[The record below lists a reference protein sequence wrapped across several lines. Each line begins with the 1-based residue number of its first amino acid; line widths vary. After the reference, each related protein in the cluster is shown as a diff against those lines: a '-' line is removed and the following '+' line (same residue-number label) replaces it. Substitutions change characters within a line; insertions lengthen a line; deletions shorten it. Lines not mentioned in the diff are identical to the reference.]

1 MAGSVPVCIF
11 RAQLQ
16 GDTPMANRRK
26 EEKELKRRYG
36 KLADSMEAYYHH
48 LDFRPLSD
56 LDDKGFAYLMPRV
69 RGVDMLDL
77 NETEIG
83 NASIALIAKLEYVK
97 ELRLKGC
104 RHIDDDCIPFLNQIR
119 GLELLHVKNTP
130 ITFRGLLQLRNQ
142 PALKTLLF
150 SGENPEQDQAEI
162 AQLKLLLPHCELIMD
177 GKTV

>member
-104 RHIDDDCIPFLNQIR
+104 RHIDDECIPFLNQIR
-119 GLELLHVKNTP
+119 GLELLHVKATP
-130 ITFRGLLQLRNQ
+130 ITIRGLLQLHNQ

-150 SGENPEQDQAEI
+150 SGESPEQDQAEI
-162 AQLKLLLPHCELIMD
+162 AQLKQLLPGCELIMD